1 MTPDE
6 NGIYRWRYSVNL
18 YRNLGILWLL
28 FKVFAWIFVG
38 CVIFNLFLSDFH
50 ISLAGVKWFAI
61 GFAGCMALVT
71 ASYYLYALIQGGRYT
86 WDFAMDE
93 EGVSATQAPNEAKKT
108 KAIGIV
114 AAAMGVATGNL
125 SQVGVGMTVSSRDG
139 MYSRFGTVSK
149 VKADRNHNTINLRNG
164 LYHNQLFV
172 SEEDFDFVLN
182 FITTHCPKLKK

>member
-1 MTPDE
+1 
-6 NGIYRWRYSVNL
+6 
-18 YRNLGILWLL
+18 
-28 FKVFAWIFVG
+28 
-38 CVIFNLFLSDFH
+38 
-50 ISLAGVKWFAI
+50 
-61 GFAGCMALVT
+61 
-71 ASYYLYALIQGGRYT
+71 
-86 WDFAMDE
+86 MDE